1 MQSEG
6 DFLYSVIF
14 ILIRD
19 TLRKRLVLY
28 ILTVLDCINVLCGTV
43 VIPLSGL
50 KGLCHQVVMSTDSY
64 FKSKLARK
72 GLEETTPYF
81 WGKINSFVNLIL
93 KQTRFHFY
101 VSVSRALNERKP
113 IFCGLLHLQIKLC
126 ARTSFSPNKTDT

>member
-28 ILTVLDCINVLCGTV
+28 ILTVLDCINVLYGTV

-81 WGKINSFVNLIL
+81 
-93 KQTRFHFY
+93 
-101 VSVSRALNERKP
+101 
-113 IFCGLLHLQIKLC
+113 
-126 ARTSFSPNKTDT
+126 